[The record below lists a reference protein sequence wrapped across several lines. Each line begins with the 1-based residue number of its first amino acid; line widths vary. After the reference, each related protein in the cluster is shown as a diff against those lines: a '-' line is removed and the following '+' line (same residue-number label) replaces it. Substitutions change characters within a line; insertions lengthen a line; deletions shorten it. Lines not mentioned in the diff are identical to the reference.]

1 MQPLPFARFLVR
13 LLLAW
18 FALGVAAV
26 AAPAPPAPVKVEAGW
41 ARAVLPGQGSSGAY
55 MTFTAREPL
64 TLTGAR
70 SPAAGIIEIHQMKM
84 DGDVMKMRAV
94 DTLELAPGQ
103 PVEFKPGGYHFML
116 MDLKAA
122 FREGTQVPLTLQFR
136 DGRGQA
142 RELKVS
148 LPVAREVPARK

>member
-1 MQPLPFARFLVR
+1 MKN
-13 LLLAW
+13 LLIAATVL
-18 FALGVAAV
+18 VAA
-26 AAPAPPAPVKVEAGW
+26 AAQAQPAQVDVQGGW
-41 ARAVLPGQGSSGAY
+41 ARAVLQGQGASGAY
-55 MTFTAREPL
+55 MTFTAREPV
-64 TLTGAR
+64 TLVGAS

-136 DGRGQA
+136 DAKGKA

-148 LPVAREVPARK
+148 LPVSRQVPAAKK

>member
-1 MQPLPFARFLVR
+1 MKN
-13 LLLAW
+13 LLIAATVL
-18 FALGVAAV
+18 VAA
-26 AAPAPPAPVKVEAGW
+26 AAQAQPAPVDVQGGW
-41 ARAVLPGQGSSGAY
+41 ARAVLQGQGASGAY
-55 MTFTAREPL
+55 MTFTAREPV
-64 TLTGAR
+64 TLVGAS

-136 DGRGQA
+136 DAKGKA

-148 LPVAREVPARK
+148 LPVSRQVPAAKK